1 MNTSPRSPCQFYD
14 VNGKPF
20 RPTLKPHPNFDV
32 HADVDVL
39 CKSMRCW
46 GTDEDA
52 IIKILG
58 KRTNEQRMQIVSAY
72 KAKYGREL
80 AKDLEGDL
88 SGHFKDCCILLT
100 ECPYYLMAKSLY
112 YAFKGV
118 GTNENTI
125 IEILVGCYN
134 EELEKLK
141 QAYIYVLRDKGIKD
155 PKRNLESDLRC
166 ETSGYFGKMVL
177 QMLKSKERDPSEEKI
192 RRGLEAIVNE
202 DEVSKVV
209 KQITDAIEK
218 KKNTPALL
226 FNAFSNK
233 NPWEIAAMENE
244 YKRASGKSLVK
255 AIPEVVEGE
264 FGTLLIAMVEHAVN
278 RPKFYS
284 EALYHSMVGAGTR
297 DYLLMRVLILRS
309 EIDLVDIKE
318 TFDKDHKSLADWI
331 KGDTSGDYEKL
342 LLTLL
347 NESGE

>member
-1 MNTSPRSPCQFYD
+1 MLQGVLNLVSRMPNNLSLMPNADYTISTSMNAVRRQQQDAMVPLRKLAERLQVPSGDEASYKSTRSPCQFYD

-80 AKDLEGDL
+80 VKDLEGDL
-88 SGHFKDCCILLT
+88 NGHFKDCCILLT

-141 QAYIYVLRDKGIKD
+141 QAYTYVLRDKGIK
-155 PKRNLESDLRC
+155 
-166 ETSGYFGKMVL
+166 
-177 QMLKSKERDPSEEKI
+177 
-192 RRGLEAIVNE
+192 
-202 DEVSKVV
+202 
-209 KQITDAIEK
+209 
-218 KKNTPALL
+218 
-226 FNAFSNK
+226 
-233 NPWEIAAMENE
+233 
-244 YKRASGKSLVK
+244 
-255 AIPEVVEGE
+255 
-264 FGTLLIAMVEHAVN
+264 
-278 RPKFYS
+278 
-284 EALYHSMVGAGTR
+284 
-297 DYLLMRVLILRS
+297 
-309 EIDLVDIKE
+309 
-318 TFDKDHKSLADWI
+318 
-331 KGDTSGDYEKL
+331 
-342 LLTLL
+342 
-347 NESGE
+347 